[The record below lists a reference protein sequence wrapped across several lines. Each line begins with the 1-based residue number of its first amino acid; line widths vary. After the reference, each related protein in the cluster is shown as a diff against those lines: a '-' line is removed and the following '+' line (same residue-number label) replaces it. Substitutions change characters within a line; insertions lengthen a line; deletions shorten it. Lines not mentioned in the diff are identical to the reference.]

1 MGKVQR
7 YLLGGNASGVTHGGG
22 LLLPTTHL
30 SQTGR
35 SCRSGKDLCE
45 YAKRHQA
52 KLITSADAGTSYRPD
67 LPPARPLNTSTSPVN
82 KHTADHALPVSGEPL
97 WHEFLYTK
105 NTQPNLLSGVLIWPH
120 CKP

>member
-1 MGKVQR
+1 MG

-67 LPPARPLNTSTSPVN
+67 LRASPKPSPYRKQKKQEAYKSPHNTNDRDQSHNHEKLPN
-82 KHTADHALPVSGEPL
+82 K
-97 WHEFLYTK
+97 TK
-105 NTQPNLLSGVLIWPH
+105 EDQ
-120 CKP
+120 K

>member
-1 MGKVQR
+1 MG

-82 KHTADHALPVSGEPL
+82 KQKYKLSQNK
-97 WHEFLYTK
+97 YTPQQRIIENK
-105 NTQPNLLSGVLIWPH
+105 N
-120 CKP
+120 

>member
-1 MGKVQR
+1 MG
-7 YLLGGNASGVTHGGG
+7 YLIGGNASGVTHGGG

-82 KHTADHALPVSGEPL
+82 KHTADQKDTRRN
-97 WHEFLYTK
+97 TK
-105 NTQPNLLSGVLIWPH
+105 EETETES
-120 CKP
+120 KRKE